1 LRSYDFEPLG
11 DSFSFDVSFWRL
23 PHLSISEIASTAMRM
38 SRTRGLTSDRAKDLT
53 LVISRGG
60 ELTVSQRDKEAT
72 LKGVGAVLMSRADH
86 LSMEHRH
93 SRQIFLSL
101 RSADLSPLVPNLDAT
116 LMSPIRCDDA
126 AMRMLVRYLELL
138 TQGAAANAELGM
150 LAEAHVHDLIALA
163 LGATGDAAEIA
174 GGRGVRAARL
184 RAIKADIAENLRSG
198 GVSASALAKRHGVT
212 PRYIHK
218 LFEREGVTLSR
229 FVRDQ
234 RLAHVRRML
243 VDPRHADLTIG
254 AIAFQAG
261 FGDLSTF
268 NREFRRQFGAT
279 PTDVRFG
286 ARG

>member
-1 LRSYDFEPLG
+1 
-11 DSFSFDVSFWRL
+11 
-23 PHLSISEIASTAMRM
+23 
-38 SRTRGLTSDRAKDLT
+38 
-53 LVISRGG
+53 
-60 ELTVSQRDKEAT
+60 
-72 LKGVGAVLMSRADH
+72 
-86 LSMEHRH
+86 
-93 SRQIFLSL
+93 
-101 RSADLSPLVPNLDAT
+101 
-116 LMSPIRCDDA
+116 MSPILCDDA

-138 TQGAAANAELGM
+138 TQGAAANVELGM

-163 LGATGDAAEIA
+163 LGATREAAEIA

-184 RAIKADIAENLRSG
+184 RAIKADIAQNLRSDD
-198 GVSASALAKRHGVT
+198 VSAAGLAKRHGVT

-218 LFEREGVTLSR
+218 LFEGEGVTLSR

-243 VDPRHADLTIG
+243 ADPRHADLTIG

-279 PTDVRFG
+279 PTDVRLG